1 MKLKTSKVFWGGT
14 PRPPWLLLHLGGAAY
29 YLGPGTRLLTGKRSV
44 PTLCPGIG
52 CVLATPLM
60 PDRRVSYIVQS
71 KGKSEEQLTSLDAR
85 DINYKGILVTAI
97 LC

>member
-1 MKLKTSKVFWGGT
+1 M
-14 PRPPWLLLHLGGAAY
+14 
-29 YLGPGTRLLTGKRSV
+29 

-85 DINYKGILVTAI
+85 DTNYKGILVTAI